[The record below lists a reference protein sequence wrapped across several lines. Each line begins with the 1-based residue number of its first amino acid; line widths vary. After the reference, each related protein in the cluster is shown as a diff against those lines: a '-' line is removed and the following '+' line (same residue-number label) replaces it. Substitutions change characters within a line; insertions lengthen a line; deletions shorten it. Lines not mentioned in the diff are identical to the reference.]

1 MSAKHTKPL
10 STGAELTFNL
20 VAVNVELFQIHEFAE
35 LLRQLSCKKS
45 DHINTKL
52 EALRPEAELTSDRI
66 ARDIER
72 LQIDKVTEL
81 LGKAAY
87 RKMAIIST
95 KLPAQHG
102 CCADLSVSNSRGRV
116 L

>member
-52 EALRPEAELTSDRI
+52 EALRPDAELTSDRI
-66 ARDIER
+66 VRDIER
-72 LQIDKVTEL
+72 LQTDKVAEL
-81 LGKAAY
+81 LGEAAY
-87 RKMAIIST
+87 RKMSIIST
-95 KLPAQHG
+95 KSPAQTG
-102 CCADLSVSNSRGRV
+102 C
-116 L
+116 